1 MASGAA
7 ELGVKGQA
15 VAAAASEEAVVTV
28 VEEGS

>member
-15 VAAAASEEAVVTV
+15 VAAAASEEAVV
-28 VEEGS
+28 EEGS